1 MTNTDLLVRLRD
13 LHDNLSSIN
22 SDGKQGGH
30 VDEETID
37 ALGHLVTEV
46 GQLADKSNKIS
57 DGIEVAAEHQD
68 LLDRIVQ
75 FNNEHPSVSQFLTQM
90 TDLLAMMGI

>member
-13 LHDNLSSIN
+13 LHEELSSIN
-22 SDGKQGGH
+22 SDDKQGGH

-37 ALGHLVTEV
+37 ALGQLVTDV
-46 GQLADKSNKIS
+46 GQLVDKSTETIG
-57 DGIEVAAEHQD
+57 GIEVADEHQD